1 MPRPSLLHPPPDHI
15 AFLNALRTKF
25 RRPLLPV
32 PPQAAPPPPKPPHY
46 SQLWL
51 GSALTNPRPSK

>member
-1 MPRPSLLHPPPDHI
+1 MKAILQPTPDYI
-15 AFLNALRTKF
+15 AFLNAIRAKH

-32 PPQAAPPPPKPPHY
+32 PPQAAPPPPKPPHH

-51 GSALTNPRPSK
+51 GSALTNPRHSK